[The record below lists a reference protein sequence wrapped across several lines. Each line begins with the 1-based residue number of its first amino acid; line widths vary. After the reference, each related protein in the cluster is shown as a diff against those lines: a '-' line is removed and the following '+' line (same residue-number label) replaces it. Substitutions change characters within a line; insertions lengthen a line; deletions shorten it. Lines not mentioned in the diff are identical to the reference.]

1 MLAPAL
7 VTWQLADSAFPS
19 GSYTLSHGLEGYAQ
33 ERAIEPAGVPR
44 LLSDLLLHAIGP
56 ADGVALALA
65 HRGAVDDD
73 WELVRG
79 ADRRLHASKL
89 TEETR
94 RASLRI
100 GGQLL
105 PLCREVFASRQLD
118 RLAELV
124 EAGETPGTQPVVTGV
139 AYAGA
144 GVERPEAVAAD
155 LFAFAS
161 SFAGAA
167 LRLRLADHRSAQT
180 LLRAAAP
187 AIERATEAA
196 LRCELEDVG
205 GCAPLAD
212 VMSARHERAEAKLF
226 AS

>member
-1 MLAPAL
+1 MLASAL

-19 GSYTLSHGLEGYAQ
+19 GAYTLSHGLEGYAQ
-33 ERAIEPAGVPR
+33 ERAIEPDAVAQ
-44 LLSDLLLHAIGP
+44 LLHDLLLHAIGP
-56 ADGVALALA
+56 ADGTALALA
-65 HRGAVDDD
+65 HRGAPDGD
-73 WELVRG
+73 WELVCE
-79 ADRRLHASKL
+79 ADERLHASKL
-89 TEETR
+89 TREAR
-94 RASLRI
+94 QASLRI

-105 PLCREVFASRQLD
+105 PLCREVFPSPQLD
-118 RLAELV
+118 YLAELV
-124 EAGETPGTQPVVTGV
+124 AGRETPGMQAVVTGV
-139 AYAGA
+139 AYAGM
-144 GVERPEAVAAD
+144 GVARDEAVAAD

-180 LLRAAAP
+180 LLRGAAP
-187 AIERATEAA
+187 AIEQATELA

>member
-33 ERAIEPAGVPR
+33 ERAVDAAAVGA
-44 LLSDLLLHAIGP
+44 LLRDLLLHAIGP
-56 ADGVALALA
+56 ADGTALAHA
-65 HRGAVDDD
+65 HRGALADD
-73 WELVRG
+73 WELVRA
-79 ADRRLHASKL
+79 ADERLHASKL
-89 TEETR
+89 TRESR
-94 RASLRI
+94 QASLRI
-100 GGQLL
+100 GRQLL
-105 PLCREVFASRQLD
+105 PLCREVFPSPQLD
-118 RLAELV
+118 RLAEL
-124 EAGETPGTQPVVTGV
+124 AADGGTPATQAVVTGV

-144 GVERPEAVAAD
+144 GVAAREAVAAD
-155 LFAFAS
+155 LFAFCT

-180 LLRAAAP
+180 LLRGAAP
-187 AIERATEAA
+187 AIEQATRAA
-196 LRCELEDVG
+196 LARPLEDVG

-212 VMSARHERAEAKLF
+212 VMGARHELAEAKLF